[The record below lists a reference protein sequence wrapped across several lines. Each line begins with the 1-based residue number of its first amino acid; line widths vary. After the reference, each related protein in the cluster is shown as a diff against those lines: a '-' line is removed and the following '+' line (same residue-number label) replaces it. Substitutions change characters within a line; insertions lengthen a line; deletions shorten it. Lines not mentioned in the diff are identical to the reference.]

1 LQLFPSKFWNFEIF
15 VWFGFTSSSS
25 NEHVLS

>member
-1 LQLFPSKFWNFEIF
+1 LQPFLSKFNNFEILE
-15 VWFGFTSSSS
+15 WFGSSSSSS